1 MIGFV
6 SALSS
11 SLAVIILIMAVMMIN
26 MVKSSQSSMSKDDI
40 IPIDQTGG
48 GNKEETISIKDISK
62 RGSSSTI
69 LQLNPNIVTQDVL
82 DKLTSSNGI
91 ENVKVYCEY
100 GNNFD
105 YSVASSYTTFNI
117 IVISSKVSKNTK
129 VIPVKPIES
138 LNSINKCYVEYE

>member
-26 MVKSSQSSMSKDDI
+26 MVKSSQSGAKDDI
-40 IPIDQTGG
+40 IPIEQTGE
-48 GNKEETISIKDISK
+48 GNKEETLSIKDISK

-82 DKLTSSNGI
+82 DKLISSSGI